1 MTEQINSITNFTDTN
16 KTIELLKDYIQAEE
30 ENEEEKCKAYC
41 DRAAALRDRLFA
53 QKKANNLK
61 IHVDN
66 EYLDFPEYFNE
77 LIDLV
82 DLEEATKLHIE
93 IAKELVS
100 NDFEGLYGYDF
111 DFGSSAIHE
120 IEPLV
125 KLWHLTQGLVGEEDI
140 EERINK
146 NHPSA
151 HEVIELTIIATGAFN
166 YALCE
171 GAERFFRED
180 LLRSIVVTI
189 FGNWLW
195 GHDELVGAFDVVNCI
210 RFLNYKDWLE
220 AIIFNLD
227 YAVPYLNI
235 SVSELREIVEA
246 AVQNECST
254 DEILSFILHLLTCH
268 NCQDIVILCNYV
280 FYHRSGYDSEV
291 EEWTV
296 EDEDWHNW
304 DDSGFVDTMIEMVDS
319 WTDSKRIELLKEIIE
334 HPNITQKMLEKL
346 TDSEYEEIA
355 EFAREKLQEFK

>member
-1 MTEQINSITNFTDTN
+1 MTKQINSITNFTDTN
-16 KTIELLKDYIQAEE
+16 KTIELLKYYIQAEE

-41 DRAAALRDRLFA
+41 DRLFA
-53 QKKANNLK
+53 EKKANNLK
-61 IHVDN
+61 THVDD
-66 EYLDFPEYFNE
+66 ESLDFPEYFNE
-77 LIDLV
+77 FIDLL
-82 DLEEATKLHIE
+82 DLEQATKLHIE

-100 NDFEGLYGYDF
+100 NNFEGLYGYDF
-111 DFGSSAIHE
+111 DFGSSAIHD

-125 KLWHLTQGLVGEEDI
+125 KLWHLTRDLVGEEHIIID
-140 EERINK
+140 EEDT
-146 NHPSA
+146 SA
-151 HEVIELTIIATGAFN
+151 HEAIDLTIIATGAFN
-166 YALCE
+166 YALYE
-171 GAERFFRED
+171 GFAERFFGED
-180 LLRSIVVTI
+180 LLRSIVNTI
-189 FGNWLW
+189 FGRWLC
-195 GHDELVGAFDVVNCI
+195 GYDELIGTFDVVNCI
-210 RFLNYKDWLE
+210 SFLNYKDWLN

-227 YAVPYLNI
+227 YGVPYLNI

-246 AVQNECST
+246 AVQNEYST

-304 DDSGFVDTMIEMVDS
+304 DDSGFVDTIIEMLDS
-319 WTDSKRIELLKEIIE
+319 WTDSERIELLQEIIE

-355 EFAREKLQEFK
+355 EFAKEKLQQFE